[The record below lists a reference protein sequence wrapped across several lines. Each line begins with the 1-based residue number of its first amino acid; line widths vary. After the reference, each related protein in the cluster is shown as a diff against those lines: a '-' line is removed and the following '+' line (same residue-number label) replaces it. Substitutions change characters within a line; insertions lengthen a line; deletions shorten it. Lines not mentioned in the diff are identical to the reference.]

1 MRRSCCLNLSQSAQS
16 HETFVFGPNQVSSA
30 SPPFTASFCV
40 PVPLSLFL
48 RLYIIARLISFGPK
62 CICDALLQ
70 RSLVGLLYWQHKRST
85 GAVYNMYLIKW
96 INHFYNQHLATTL
109 RLQQHL
115 RHKRVLLCSIC
126 NIVASMSQILL
137 MCSHLWLIS
146 LILNTMTVKTASTTE
161 DVKQCFSQAA
171 EKIDAIFTIN
181 TQDQYY
187 KCIRPA

>member
-1 MRRSCCLNLSQSAQS
+1 MKYLSLVQ
-16 HETFVFGPNQVSSA
+16 TNQVSSA

-40 PVPLSLFL
+40 PVPLSLFP

-62 CICDALLQ
+62 CICDAFLQ
-70 RSLVGLLYWQHKRST
+70 RSLVGLLCWQHKRST
-85 GAVYNMYLIKW
+85 RAVYNMYLIKW
-96 INHFYNQHLATTL
+96 INYFYKETGCLIFFRWNQHLATTL

-115 RHKRVLLCSIC
+115 RHKPVLLCSIC

-146 LILNTMTVKTASTTE
+146 IILNTMTVKTASTTE

-181 TQDQYY
+181 TRDQCY
-187 KCIRPA
+187 KCICPA